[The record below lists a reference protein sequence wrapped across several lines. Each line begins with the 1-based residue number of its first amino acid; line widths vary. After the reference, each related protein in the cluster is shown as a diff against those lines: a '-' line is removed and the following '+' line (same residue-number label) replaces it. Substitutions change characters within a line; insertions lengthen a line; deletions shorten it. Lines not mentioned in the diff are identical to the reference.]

1 MPTRYRED
9 DTPVVEFDARVEIS
23 PFAVFRRLREGPA
36 PMLVDAR
43 SRPAGR
49 TLRGALPC
57 PGEDWAPPPD
67 LDVVLFD
74 DAGAEAPALAAR
86 LQAAGFPRVR
96 ALFGGLELYEFALSA
111 DVVGDETFL
120 EPLKPASR
128 S

>member
-1 MPTRYRED
+1 MPTRYRD
-9 DTPVVEFDARVEIS
+9 DEAPVVEFDARLEIS

-36 PMLVDAR
+36 PLLVDAR
-43 SRPAGR
+43 GRPAGR
-49 TLRGALPC
+49 TLRGALAL
-57 PGEDWAPPPD
+57 PGEDWTPPPD
-67 LDVVLFD
+67 RDVVLFD
-74 DAGAEAPALAAR
+74 EAGEQAPGLAAR

-120 EPLKPASR
+120 DPVEPASR